1 MKSSMRPKKLQVHLD
16 VAKRWAQESHAR
28 RLKVGAILVLDDR
41 EIMSGYNGMPSG
53 MDNECEIRI
62 DKPGDFT
69 PGGSPVYETKPEVV
83 HAEMNVIAFAAAKG
97 LATEGSI
104 LITTHS
110 PCFECAKLI
119 KQSKIKAVYYETEY
133 RLTDSIEFLKKAG
146 VEVEKI

>member
-53 MDNECEIRI
+53 MDNECEI
-62 DKPGDFT
+62 KN
-69 PGGSPVYETKPEVV
+69 PVVGEYQTKPEVV

-97 LATEGSI
+97 LATEGST